1 MKKTWKSDIERWKS
15 MSDKLLMISDQRS
28 QPGVYEGAPI
38 SESGLAG
45 DQGSIIF
52 DFILYCVI
60 YTINSKLKYM

>member
-1 MKKTWKSDIERWKS
+1 MKKAWKSDIERWKS

-52 DFILYCVI
+52 DFTFIVSFYC
-60 YTINSKLKYM
+60 